1 MKSKKSSARE
11 YLLANG
17 EMGVIPTA
25 LSLTVSFVSAISV
38 LGMPSE
44 IYMHGTMFLY
54 QIIAWIIGLTL
65 SALVFMPKFRELNYT
80 SIFEVIY
87 MAIVLYAPALALSQT
102 TGLNIWLSVISI
114 GVICTFYSS
123 IGGIKAIIWTDVLQF
138 TFILV
143 GLLPATIQGLI
154 QLGGLKQTFLIA
166 SRDGRI
172 EFDNVNFDPRTR
184 HTVWTLIIGCSF
196 NILAEYSFNQAL
208 VQRYLCV
215 RSVRAARQVILIN
228 GIGIIIFILL
238 LSLTGLV
245 IYAFYA
251 NCDPYTAG
259 FVSSSDQLFPYFVM
273 EVLSNTVGLR
283 GIFLACIFSASL
295 STISSGLNS
304 LAAVFIEDVYQGL
317 MRRRLNDEQLGR
329 VSKIYSAI
337 LGAVVIL
344 LSFAVSYLG
353 SVLNAALSLGGVF
366 AGPIMGVFFLG
377 FFFPRVQRRSA
388 LVGLLSGLGLQLWI
402 FLGAQM
408 TKNRGQSG
416 RLPLSVTNCSKF
428 NTTTLPLASM
438 TTISYANE

>member
-80 SIFEVIY
+80 SIFE
-87 MAIVLYAPALALSQT
+87 
-102 TGLNIWLSVISI
+102 
-114 GVICTFYSS
+114 
-123 IGGIKAIIWTDVLQF
+123 GGIKAIIWTDVLQF

>member
-1 MKSKKSSARE
+1 
-11 YLLANG
+11 
-17 EMGVIPTA
+17 
-25 LSLTVSFVSAISV
+25 
-38 LGMPSE
+38 
-44 IYMHGTMFLY
+44 
-54 QIIAWIIGLTL
+54 
-65 SALVFMPKFRELNYT
+65 
-80 SIFEVIY
+80 
-87 MAIVLYAPALALSQT
+87 MAIVLYAPALALSQN

-143 GLLPATIQGLI
+143 GLLPATIQGLM

-166 SRDGRI
+166 SRGGRI
-172 EFDNVNFDPRTR
+172 EFDNVSFDPRTR

-259 FVSSSDQLFPYFVM
+259 LVSSSDQLFPYFVM
-273 EVLSNTVGLR
+273 EVLSNTIGLR

-353 SVLNAALSLGGVF
+353 SVLNAALSLGGVL

-388 LVGLLSGLGLQLWI
+388 LVGLLIGLALQIWI

-408 TKNRGQSG
+408 TKNRGQS
-416 RLPLSVTNCSKF
+416 RQLPLLVTNCSRL
-428 NTTTLPLASM
+428 NITTLPLANM
-438 TTISYANE
+438 TTIGNANE